1 MSKLWKPA
9 SFQHCLLHAL
19 EGEEEEEESLPRC
32 TRRRMTSSHLLQKHT
47 GSFEPGEAL
56 NPRACFVFCL
66 LLWILRTNISLCLFV
81 SLCVCVSVVERW
93 ALGVG
98 FSDSCFVL
106 AKLDWEL
113 FLMIV
118 GFEEEEENGRRST
131 YLGVRWEC
139 WLVCLFPYLPSVSRS
154 EARLMRNWSLRLCT
168 CALAVAWRSRR
179 STTDIPSSSLTLSFS
194 VSLSLLTLPA
204 ASPVV

>member
-1 MSKLWKPA
+1 LS
-9 SFQHCLLHAL
+9 
-19 EGEEEEEESLPRC
+19 RC

-66 LLWILRTNISLCLFV
+66 MLWLLRSNISLCLCV

-113 FLMIV
+113 LLMIV
-118 GFEEEEENGRRST
+118 GFEEEENGRRSI
-131 YLGVRWEC
+131 YLGARWEC

-154 EARLMRNWSLRLCT
+154 EARLIRNWSLRLCT

-179 STTDIPSSSLTLSFS
+179 STTDIPSSSLTLSSS

-204 ASPVV
+204 ASPVL